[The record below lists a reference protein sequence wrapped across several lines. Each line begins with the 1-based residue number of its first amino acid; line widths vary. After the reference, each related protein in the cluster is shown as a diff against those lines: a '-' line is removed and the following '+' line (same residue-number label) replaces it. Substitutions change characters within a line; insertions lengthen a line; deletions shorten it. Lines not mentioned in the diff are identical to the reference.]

1 MRGTCVTADSMS
13 PPLLAHLLQVM
24 VSAGSLCVFHVGG
37 GVDEVVDPRL
47 PEIPRWEFFVGDR
60 CVRRGPDAADRIEH
74 ARQMMIKWVHGPG
87 VAALCA

>member
-1 MRGTCVTADSMS
+1 
-13 PPLLAHLLQVM
+13 M

-60 CVRRGPDAADRIEH
+60 
-74 ARQMMIKWVHGPG
+74 
-87 VAALCA
+87 